1 MRSKFKWIF
10 SVVLA
15 LSMQFLFAQEKTVV
29 GVVSDAIGTIPGANI
44 IVKGTNRSTQTDLE
58 GKYSIKAKAGEILV
72 FSFIGMRE
80 TTAEVGN
87 STTLNIKMESGVL
100 LSEVVVVGYS
110 STTNKA
116 FTGTFKQIKAEV
128 LERKNVTNITQ
139 ALAGE
144 VAGVRVINTSGQPG
158 SNATIKIR
166 GVGSVN
172 ANSDPLYVVD
182 GVPYV
187 GNLSSINFSD
197 VESTTVL
204 KDASATSIYGSRG
217 ANGVILITTKTG
229 KAGGSYVQV
238 ETKLGN
244 NIALLPR
251 YKTIRSADE
260 YIALGWESLYNEGVI
275 TKAADPV
282 AYANTNLFLS
292 KGLGGSQYNSWNVTN
307 GGELIDPVTRQVR
320 AGVTKKYTPEKWE
333 DYAFQASIR
342 SETNLTLGGG
352 DGKTNY
358 FTSFGYLKDQ
368 GYSINSDFER
378 LSSRININHE
388 VKPWLKGGVNFGY
401 SYSKSNNNGQSE
413 DSGSVFWFADNMPSI
428 YPLFERNT
436 DGSIV
441 QDPIYGG
448 NKYDYGENGRR
459 FGGLTNAISD
469 ATREIDRTG
478 RHELNMNVSFDVKFT
493 KGLTLENRVGAQYYN
508 SSRDSKGDAFYGG
521 SASQSGSIFKTKTE
535 FLNYNVLNLLR
546 YKSSFGEH
554 SFEALI
560 AHENNQLSNSFLSA
574 YRTNLFD
581 PNGLELNNAI
591 VQQSSNSY
599 KDMSSL
605 ESYFGQVNYDFKNT
619 YFLSGTVRRD
629 GSSKFINNKWGTF
642 GSIGASWIVS
652 NESFM
657 DNQSVFSFLK
667 LKASYGITGEQGV
680 QDADGNLDY
689 YPGLDTYSINN
700 LNDEASL
707 GDFIKGNPDLTWEK
721 ANQFQTG
728 VEFALGKYLDV
739 AVDYYSKRTKDLIF
753 DRRVGPS
760 LGYALLKVNDG
771 ELLNSGIE
779 FDVTAHLLKGDD
791 YFIDFTVNGEVPKN
805 ELLKLPIDPA
815 TGEEKLIDINGL
827 YGRSSGHSLYDFYI
841 REDAGVD
848 VQTGAPQWNAY
859 YFDANTNGTKDNDE
873 GFIKSLYEYESE
885 NPQNVNGIVETK
897 TTSYTNAAIKYIGKS
912 AIPVVRGAFTL
923 STKYKAFSLST
934 QFLYSLGG
942 YSYDGAYASLMHSGL
957 IGSNNWSEDIKNRWQ
972 QPGDITSVP
981 RLSNNRDLSSNG
993 VSSRFVT
1000 KADYLSLNNVR
1011 VGFSMPQNFLKT
1023 IKMYGLDIYVSG
1035 DNLLLFSKRE
1045 GFNPAAS
1052 LSGASNTYRYSPM
1065 STISIGIKAKF

>member
-1 MRSKFKWIF
+1 M
-10 SVVLA
+10 A
-15 LSMQFLFAQEKTVV
+15 LSIQFSFAQEKTVS
-29 GVVSDAIGTIPGANI
+29 GTVSDATGPIPGANV
-44 IVKGTNRSTQTDLE
+44 IVKGTQNGVQTDFG
-58 GKYSIKAKAGEILV
+58 GKYAIKAKAGDVLV
-72 FSFIGMRE
+72 VSYIGMINSSA
-80 TTAEVGN
+80 TVGASN
-87 STTLNIKMESGVL
+87 VINVKLAASSQTLE
-100 LSEVVVVGYS
+100 EVVVVGYGK
-110 STTNKA
+110 TTSEA

-128 LERKNVTNITQ
+128 LERKNVTNISQ

-144 VAGVRVINTSGQPG
+144 IAGVRVITSSGQPG
-158 SNATIKIR
+158 SDATVKIR
-166 GVGSVN
+166 GIGSVN

-182 GVPYV
+182 GVPFL

-197 VESTTVL
+197 ISSTTVL
-204 KDASATSIYGSRG
+204 KDASATAIYGSRG

-229 KAGGSYVQV
+229 KSGGSFIQV

-244 NIALLPR
+244 NVALLPR

-260 YIALGWESLYNEGVI
+260 YIALGWESLYNQGVI
-275 TKAADPV
+275 SNNADPI
-282 AYANTNLFLS
+282 AYANANLFS
-292 KGLGGSQYNSWNVTN
+292 TRGLGGNQYNSWNVAN

-320 AGVTKKYTPEKWE
+320 AGVTKKYTPERWE
-333 DYAFQASIR
+333 DFAFQASIR
-342 SETNLTLGGG
+342 SETNLTMGGG
-352 DGKTNY
+352 EGKTNY

-378 LSSRININHE
+378 LSTRININHE
-388 VKPWLKGGVNFGY
+388 VKSWLKGGVNFGY
-401 SYSKSNNNGQSE
+401 SYSKSNNNGQSS

-428 YPLFERNT
+428 YPLFERAA

-469 ATREIDRTG
+469 ATREVDRTG
-478 RHELNMNVSFDVKFT
+478 RHEINMNVSFDVTFT
-493 KGLTLENRVGAQYYN
+493 KGLTFENRVGAQYYN
-508 SSRDSKGDAFYGG
+508 SSRNNKGDAFYGG
-521 SASQSGSIFKTKTE
+521 SASQGGSIFKTKTE

-546 YKSSFGEH
+546 YKTSFGDH
-554 SFEALI
+554 SFEALV
-560 AHENNQLSNSFLSA
+560 AHENNKLTNSYLSA

-599 KDMSSL
+599 IEGSSL
-605 ESYFGQVNYDFKNT
+605 ESYFGQVNYDYKNT

-657 DNQSVFSFLK
+657 ENQKIFSFLK
-667 LKASYGITGEQGV
+667 LKSSYGITGEQGV
-680 QDADGNLDY
+680 QDANGNLAY

-700 LNDEASL
+700 LNDQASL
-707 GDFIKGNPDLTWEK
+707 GNFVKGNPDLTWEK

-728 VEFALGKYLDV
+728 VEFGLGKYID
-739 AVDYYSKRTKDLIF
+739 ASVDYYSKHTTDLIF

-760 LGYALLKVNDG
+760 LGYAILKVNDG
-771 ELLNSGIE
+771 ELLNSGVE

-791 YFIDFTVNGEVPKN
+791 FFIDLSVNGELPKN

-827 YGRSSGHSLYDFYI
+827 YGRSKGHSLYDFYI
-841 REDAGVD
+841 RESAGVD

-859 YFDANTNGTKDNDE
+859 YYDANANGLKDGTE
-873 GFIKSLYEYESE
+873 TFIRSLYEYESE
-885 NPQNVNGIVETK
+885 NPDNVGGIVET
-897 TTSYTNAAIKYIGKS
+897 TTTVYTNAATKYIGKS
-912 AIPVVRGAFTL
+912 AIPKLRGAFTL

-942 YSYDGAYASLMHSGL
+942 YSYDGAYAQLMHSGL
-957 IGSNNWSEDIKNRWQ
+957 IGSNNWSSDIKNRWQ
-972 QPGDITSVP
+972 NPGDITDVP
-981 RLSNNRDLSSNG
+981 RLSNNVDLSSNG

-1011 VGFSMPQNFLKT
+1011 LGFSMPQDFLKSINMT
-1023 IKMYGLDIYVSG
+1023 GLDIYVSG
-1035 DNLLLFSKRE
+1035 DNLLLLSRRD
-1045 GFNPAAS
+1045 GFNPSAS

-1065 STISIGIKAKF
+1065 STISIGLKAKF